1 MTETNLAGSPRA
13 PRLLAKREFYG
24 WKLVA
29 VLFCLDFLNMGFPYF
44 GGAVIN
50 TYMLRQIP
58 MQRSIY
64 GAGFTLLNLFVGLA
78 SIAAAAVIIKW
89 GAKTS
94 FVVGSGLIFLGA
106 LWLSFFAT
114 KPWHYLAAY
123 GVVIGTGI
131 SFSTIIPAT
140 TLVARWFR
148 RYRGRAMAI
157 PLSASGFAGFV
168 LAPLLNKILSANG
181 GNWRQAWLLVCGIVI
196 VSGFIALLFVR
207 ERPEDLGQTVDGVRA
222 ENAERSPQMAK
233 MDPDGDWTPAE
244 AFATRSYWMIYVG
257 GVACQFPYF
266 FFVAHSILHLRNA
279 GITAALAAWAMGSL
293 TLGAIGGRLIG
304 GWLMDKM
311 TPRYA
316 FISGLCCYLA
326 GSVLAITARADR
338 LALAFAAAILYGLAF
353 GWTFICLYSITAN
366 FYGNRAYPKL
376 NGMMM
381 LLTGVACSPAGW
393 IGGRVFDR
401 FGNYTAAFE
410 LNIVVTVVG
419 IVALL
424 FAATPRQ
431 PRPMSI

>member
-1 MTETNLAGSPRA
+1 
-13 PRLLAKREFYG
+13 
-24 WKLVA
+24 
-29 VLFCLDFLNMGFPYF
+29 
-44 GGAVIN
+44 
-50 TYMLRQIP
+50 
-58 MQRSIY
+58 
-64 GAGFTLLNLFVGLA
+64 
-78 SIAAAAVIIKW
+78 
-89 GAKTS
+89 
-94 FVVGSGLIFLGA
+94 
-106 LWLSFFAT
+106 
-114 KPWHYLAAY
+114 
-123 GVVIGTGI
+123 
-131 SFSTIIPAT
+131 
-140 TLVARWFR
+140 
-148 RYRGRAMAI
+148 
-157 PLSASGFAGFV
+157 
-168 LAPLLNKILSANG
+168 
-181 GNWRQAWLLVCGIVI
+181 
-196 VSGFIALLFVR
+196 
-207 ERPEDLGQTVDGVRA
+207 
-222 ENAERSPQMAK
+222 
-233 MDPDGDWTPAE
+233 
-244 AFATRSYWMIYVG
+244 
-257 GVACQFPYF
+257 
-266 FFVAHSILHLRNA
+266 
-279 GITAALAAWAMGSL
+279 MGSL

-353 GWTFICLYSITAN
+353 GWTFICLNSITAN